1 MKYTLSILVCL
12 FLFSNINAQ
21 APQLDLEYFAYGLE
35 RPVDI
40 AHPKG
45 DSMLYVVQQTGK
57 IRIVNPTTNSIL
69 PDVFLNLEGIAVQPD
84 GNEQGLLGL
93 AFHPEYATNGWFFV
107 NYINIERKTIIQRF
121 TRSADNYYKADSTS
135 GAVVL
140 AIPQP
145 FGNHNGGCLR
155 FGKDG
160 MLYIGMG
167 DGGFS
172 NLPAD
177 PNGNAQNPTSLLG
190 KMLRINVDALPYTI
204 PSDNPFVNNLQY
216 SPEVW
221 ASGLRNPWR
230 FNFDSENG
238 DLWIGDVG
246 MQIFDEVD
254 YHAFNAPSGQNFGW
268 KCYEGSVP
276 YNASSCPDTVITTPP
291 AFEYANVGGFCGASV
306 VGGVVYHGEK
316 YPGMKDWYI
325 FNDFC
330 TGEFYGLKHDLN
342 GQLQSAN
349 LGKFP
354 LTYDYAAFGE
364 GEDGEIYMVGYISQG
379 LYRIKDKCLNANIA
393 TPIIENTGGE
403 FPIVCLNPDTN
414 LTYQW
419 LKTGLPIVGANADTL
434 GYDLGQVEGIFSLLV
449 TNADGCQS
457 LSEQIAIFL
466 VGTEENKNNR
476 DEITIYPNPTHSN
489 ITIQLT
495 EKWQG
500 NNKLT
505 VFDLDGKIIEVIDF
519 QQIGNE
525 KKLINFGNSVSNGIY
540 FLEILNENGQIGQK
554 RLVIF

>member
-1 MKYTLSILVCL
+1 MKYTLLIITCL
-12 FLFSNINAQ
+12 FLSTNTNAQ
-21 APQLDLEYFAYGLE
+21 APQLDLEFFAYGLE

-57 IRIVNPTTNSIL
+57 IRIVNPATNSIL
-69 PDVFLNLEGIAVQPD
+69 VDTFLNLTGIAVMPD

-93 AFHPEYATNGWFFV
+93 AFHPDYATNGWFFV

-121 TRSADNYYKADSTS
+121 TRSTDNYYVADATS
-135 GAVVL
+135 GVVVL

-160 MLYIGMG
+160 LLYIGMG

-177 PNGNAQNPTSLLG
+177 PNGNAQNPSSLLG
-190 KMLRINVDALPYTI
+190 KMLRLNVDSLPYSI
-204 PSDNPFVNNLQY
+204 PSDNPYVGNSQY
-216 SPEVW
+216 APEVW

-230 FNFDSENG
+230 FNFDSNNG

-246 MQIFDEVD
+246 MQKFDEID
-254 YHAFNAPSGQNFGW
+254 YHAFQAPAGQNFGW

-276 YNASSCPDTVITTPP
+276 YNAASCPDTVVTTAPL
-291 AFEYANVGGFCGASV
+291 FEYANVGGFCGASA
-306 VGGVVYHGEK
+306 VGGVVYHGDK

-330 TGEFYGLKHDLN
+330 TGQFYGLKNDLN
-342 GQLQSAN
+342 GQLQSVN
-349 LGKFP
+349 IGKFP

-379 LYRIKDKCLNANIA
+379 LYRIKDKCLNANIP
-393 TPIIENTGGE
+393 TPLIENTGGE
-403 FPIVCLNPDTN
+403 FPVVCLNSDTT

-419 LKTGLPIVGANADTL
+419 LKYGLPIVGANADTL
-434 GYDLGQVEGIFSLLV
+434 GFDLGMEEGIFSLLA
-449 TNADGCQS
+449 TNAEGCQS
-457 LSEQIAIFL
+457 LSEQITVFT
-466 VGTEENKNNR
+466 VGTKESINAQ
-476 DEITIYPNPTHSN
+476 DGVSIYPNPTHSN
-489 ITIQLT
+489 VNIQLT
-495 EKWQG
+495 EKWKG
-500 NNKLT
+500 KNKLT
-505 VFDLDGKIIEVIDF
+505 IYDTNGKIIEVIDF
-519 QQIGNE
+519 QQISNE
-525 KKLINFGNSVSNGIY
+525 TRLLNFGDSMPSGVYI
-540 FLEILNENGQIGQK
+540 LEILHENGK
-554 RLVIF
+554 VKNLRLMVY